1 MVHSCIPF
9 IHRRK
14 CVDPAFLHSITA
26 LDASSRHLGDVNI
39 SPNSLIGGLWSV
51 PLLIDE
57 FLYYLSGLKDACIIM
72 SKLCK
77 CMCYFLPSV
86 SVSIELSPPCF
97 ADLATP
103 AAHFPGGWI
112 MLHQIC
118 HVLAG
123 FPTRQ
128 SALSK
133 TFVCFHL
140 VRLE

>member
-1 MVHSCIPF
+1 
-9 IHRRK
+9 
-14 CVDPAFLHSITA
+14 
-26 LDASSRHLGDVNI
+26 
-39 SPNSLIGGLWSV
+39 
-51 PLLIDE
+51 
-57 FLYYLSGLKDACIIM
+57 M

-128 SALSK
+128 SALPIETCMRDVDSAQGSPNASCP
-133 TFVCFHL
+133 FAPPRWGL
-140 VRLE
+140 R